1 MKDRNTSKKK
11 RIGLIIL
18 LLLVI
23 AAVVVVVVNP
33 FKNFPQLVQGQLPG
47 GSVDESSAE
56 ETVIA
61 VRVEKTHSGELHNYI
76 KTNGDVVDT
85 KTVDVY
91 PEVSGKLTFLD
102 VEVGDRV
109 GKDTLLAKVDPS
121 RPGMVYRETKVDA
134 PVDGTVLAVNFAVGA
149 TVSPQAALVRIGLL
163 DSLEVEVAIAE
174 RFIGKVAVGSEA
186 EADFKAYPGQRFTGK
201 VVSLSP
207 VLHPATRTLKV
218 NIALEDPK
226 GLIKVGMFPS
236 VMIYTDRVESAL
248 LVGRESILYEGN
260 QAYVYVVDDQMK
272 IHRKN
277 ISLGLV
283 VDEVAQVTE
292 GLESGESVVVQGQTL
307 LTEGAT
313 VQIVD

>member
-33 FKNFPQLVQGQLPG
+33 FKNFPQIVQGQLPG
-47 GSVDESSAE
+47 EGEGESSDE

-61 VRVEKTHSGELHNYI
+61 VRVEKSSSGELRDYI

-91 PEVSGKLTFLD
+91 PEVSGNLTFLD

-109 GKDTLLAKVDPS
+109 TKDTLLAKVDPS

-174 RFIGKVAVGSEA
+174 RFIGNVAIGSET
-186 EADFKAYPGQRFTGK
+186 EAVFKAYPGQKFTGK

-218 NIALEDPK
+218 NIALDDPQ

-236 VMIYTDRVESAL
+236 VMIYTDRVEAAL
-248 LVGRESILYEGN
+248 LIARESILYEGS

-292 GLESGESVVVQGQTL
+292 GLENGESVVVQGQTL

>member
-23 AAVVVVVVNP
+23 AAVVVVVINP
-33 FKNFPQLVQGQLPG
+33 FKNFPQIVQGQLPG
-47 GSVDESSAE
+47 EGVGESSDE

-61 VRVEKTHSGELHNYI
+61 VRVEKSSSGELRDYI
-76 KTNGDVVDT
+76 KTNGDVVDA

-91 PEVSGKLTFLD
+91 PEVSGNLTFLD

-109 GKDTLLAKVDPS
+109 TKDTLLAKVDPS

-174 RFIGKVAVGSEA
+174 RFIGNVAIGSEA
-186 EADFKAYPGQRFTGK
+186 EAVFKAYPRQKFTGK

-218 NIALEDPK
+218 NIALDDPQ

-236 VMIYTDRVESAL
+236 VMIYTDKVEAAL
-248 LVGRESILYEGN
+248 LIARESILYEGS

-292 GLESGESVVVQGQTL
+292 GLENGESVVVQGQTL

>member
-11 RIGLIIL
+11 RVGFVIL

-23 AAVVVVVVNP
+23 AAAVVVVINP
-33 FKNFPQLVQGQLPG
+33 FKNFPQLVQGQFPG
-47 GSVDESSAE
+47 GAVGDSSDE
-56 ETVIA
+56 ETIIA
-61 VRVEKTHSGELHNYI
+61 VRVKRSNVGELRDYI

-91 PEVSGKLTFLD
+91 PEVSGNLTFLD
-102 VEVGDRV
+102 VKVGDTV
-109 GKDTLLAKVDPS
+109 TKDSLLAKVDPS
-121 RPGMVYRETKVDA
+121 RPGMVYRETKVNA

-149 TVSPQAALVRIGLL
+149 TVSPQAALVRIGML

-174 RFIGKVAVGSEA
+174 RFIGKVAIGSEA
-186 EADFKAYPGQRFTGK
+186 EAIFKAYPGQKFTGK

-218 NIALEDPK
+218 NVALDDPQ

-236 VMIYTDRVESAL
+236 VLIYTDGVDSAL
-248 LVGRESILYEGN
+248 LVARESILYEGS

-292 GLESGESVVVQGQTL
+292 GLENGESVVVQGQTL

>member
-33 FKNFPQLVQGQLPG
+33 FKNFPQIVQGQLPG
-47 GSVDESSAE
+47 EGEGESSDE

-61 VRVEKTHSGELHNYI
+61 VRVEKSSSGELRDYI

-91 PEVSGKLTFLD
+91 PEVSGNLTFLD

-109 GKDTLLAKVDPS
+109 TKDTLLAKVDPS

-174 RFIGKVAVGSEA
+174 RFIGNVAIGSEA
-186 EADFKAYPGQRFTGK
+186 EAVFKAYPGQKFTGK

-218 NIALEDPK
+218 NIALEDPQ

-236 VMIYTDRVESAL
+236 VMIYTDRVEAAL
-248 LVGRESILYEGN
+248 LIARESILYEGS

-292 GLESGESVVVQGQTL
+292 GLENGESVVVQGQTL